1 MKLDDF
7 LKIKKVRC
15 IDTDNYKD
23 LTIGKEYEVAGI
35 DNDDTVKIIDDYD
48 YSYWYNT
55 KFFEPVLAAENP
67 LQGAELTPEFE
78 AVDTHISELQF
89 KAGDPVYWGLKSRIF
104 KIHRFLNTNVL
115 EVELDGI
122 IIAVHKDELCPAT
135 QENYEKLC
143 KLYPHIEFE
152 APPKPLTGSDL
163 ARALIKKGWVGFNCL
178 CGNSGD
184 ENANT
189 ETIVTGTNNSGQ
201 FTTIGGK
208 LFNNAIP
215 VIGWRRL
222 EAREVGL

>member
-1 MKLDDF
+1 MTNLSDF
-7 LKIKKVRC
+7 LKVEKVRC
-15 IDTDNYKD
+15 VKERGEFI
-23 LTIGKEYEVAGI
+23 TIGEEYDVLDRRVE
-35 DNDDTVKIIDDYD
+35 VKIIYD
-48 YSYWYNT
+48 EGYSFW
-55 KFFEPVLAAENP
+55 FDSDQFEPVLEPAENP
-67 LQGAELTPEFE
+67 EQGVELTPEFE
-78 AVDTHISELQF
+78 ALTPNVSEF